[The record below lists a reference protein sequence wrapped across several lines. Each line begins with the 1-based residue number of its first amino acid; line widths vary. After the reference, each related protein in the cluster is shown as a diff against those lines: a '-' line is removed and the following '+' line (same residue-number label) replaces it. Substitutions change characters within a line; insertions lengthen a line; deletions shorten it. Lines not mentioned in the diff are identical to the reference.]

1 VIQSNDSA
9 AKKSILMLSWEYPPH
24 IVGGLARHVHALS
37 IELVKRNYDIH
48 VITSRPADTI
58 SYEKKDGVHIH
69 RAAPLN
75 DLETDFLAWIGGLNL
90 AAANLALSI
99 ASNTIIDAVHNHD
112 WMTGPAAEFISKSLG
127 IPLIATMHGT
137 EYGRNKGIFTDLQ
150 QFVFE
155 KEEKLV
161 HSSDKVIVCS
171 DYMAAEIDELF
182 GVPESKVSVIPNGAM
197 IEASSYKIINAED
210 TFPFLIGK
218 KVVFSIGRMVKEKG
232 FETLIK
238 SAAMLK
244 ETHMDLCFVIAGNGP
259 LLETYRQMVKDRSL
273 DGYVYFIGFVH
284 EGIREGLLERADMA
298 VFPSIYEPFGLAA
311 AESLASGTP
320 TIIAKTGGLQGLAE
334 NFKTGLYMEPGN
346 ANSLANAINYIYENR
361 QLADEMADNG
371 KLAVSEKFNWAN
383 NAEETDCLYKSLL
396 IAHSC
401 KKEGIK

>member
-1 VIQSNDSA
+1 VIQSKASA
-9 AKKSILMLSWEYPPH
+9 ATKTILMLSWEYPPH

-37 IELVKRNYDIH
+37 VELVKRNYNIH
-48 VITSRPADTI
+48 VISSRPADTA

-69 RAAPLN
+69 RVAPLN
-75 DLETDFLAWIGGLNL
+75 DQDPDFLAWIAGLNL

-99 ASNTIIDAVHNHD
+99 AESTIIDAVHNHD
-112 WMTGPAAEFISKSLG
+112 WMTGPSAEYISKSLG

-137 EYGRNKGIFTDLQ
+137 EYGRNKGVFTDLQ
-150 QFVFE
+150 QFVFA

-182 GVPESKVSVIPNGAM
+182 GVPDSKVTVIPNGAM
-197 IEASSYKIINAED
+197 IMASSYRTINAED
-210 TFPFLIGK
+210 IFPFLIGK

-238 SAAMLK
+238 TAAMLK
-244 ETHMDLCFVIAGNGP
+244 ETHVDLCFVIAGNGP
-259 LLETYRQMVKDRSL
+259 LLETYRRKVKDQSL
-273 DGYVYFIGFVH
+273 DSYVHFIGFVH

-346 ANSLANAINYIYENR
+346 ARSLSNAIQFLYENP
-361 QLADEMADNG
+361 QLAAEIADNG
-371 KLAVSEKFNWAN
+371 KLAISNQFSWAN
-383 NAEETDCLYKSLL
+383 NAEQTECVYKSLL
-396 IAHSC
+396 IADSC
-401 KKEGIK
+401 EKEGIK